1 MNQPTISRAHDRLF
15 LYLLLGLI
23 VANVLAV
30 LYSAHWLRPG
40 ADDYCLAWVTAER
53 GVIGSVI
60 SSWESI
66 NGYLTSVFYGS
77 LWVGWPLAHLPL
89 SLASALPFILTA
101 VGIGFAVN
109 VLLSSVVQLKKF
121 AYCIVLVVA
130 AYLWWSFFW
139 VPTLFSL
146 SGAGTTSSISNSML
160 QMGSG
165 LAHWQTLNGQHVLQ
179 MCSLII
185 FGGLILR
192 HSAQHSNV
200 RLLLIIG
207 FGFIAGMMGPTLAV
221 SLIVFAVLAGWVF
234 AKKDYTF
241 SRAELMAF
249 IVSILVGL
257 IFTQFFS
264 PGIHKRQALLGTK
277 FDLTFMG
284 GIDLLDEAF
293 RFALQYW
300 LNGYLSYGG
309 VTIFLVVVGLVYVLG
324 LKLRFGGQDRAWL
337 FGALFGLFSL
347 LQMLINRAAE
357 TFAYHGYW
365 HFISAIVCTY
375 ISIVFLGIAAG
386 IKLETIDMGKKLK
399 PYVFFVLLL
408 GVLLGISSNIAMMKS
423 MYARQTIWSG
433 GPASVLGVTDIDI
446 KWVDNCWDHLNTLRP
461 HQIER

>member
-23 VANVLAV
+23 FANLVAV

-89 SLASALPFILTA
+89 SLASALPFILA
-101 VGIGFAVN
+101 ALGIGFAVN
-109 VLLSSVVQLKKF
+109 VLLSSIVQLRKL

-146 SGAGTTSSISNSML
+146 SGTGTTSFISNSML

-192 HSAQHSNV
+192 HSAQHSNA

-234 AKKDYTF
+234 IKKDYTF
-241 SRAELMAF
+241 SRVELMGF

-277 FDLTFMG
+277 FDLTLMG

-324 LKLRFGGQDRAWL
+324 LKPRIGGQDKAWL
-337 FGALFGLFSL
+337 YGALFGLFSL

-375 ISIVFLGIAAG
+375 VSIVFFGIAAG

-446 KWVDNCWDHLNTLRP
+446 KWVDNCWDHLNTLRT